1 MLSTQTIQ
9 NHNVTF
15 FMRHKV
21 LLLTILDLTDYHLL
35 QYIVVLR
42 EELDSMQT
50 LVDISATANRY
61 L

>member
-1 MLSTQTIQ
+1 
-9 NHNVTF
+9 
-15 FMRHKV
+15 MRHKV